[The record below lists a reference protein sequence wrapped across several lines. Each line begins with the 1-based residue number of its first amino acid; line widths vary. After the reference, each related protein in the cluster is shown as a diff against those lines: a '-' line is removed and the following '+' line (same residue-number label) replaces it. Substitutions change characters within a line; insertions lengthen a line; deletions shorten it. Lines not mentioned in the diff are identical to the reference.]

1 MRTTHELAR
10 MKAHSLGSVALYGNA
25 GQSREGGIFSKM
37 NTFGNLGAPRAVKA
51 QRARNTQ
58 STALV
63 AKGDQFADDFYL
75 PGQTST
81 SPSPVPSGP
90 VFVPGFD
97 RGEGNLV
104 GKPLQTYEEWDA
116 GNPAPRTQAEKEQ
129 RESAYASYQTA
140 WQAANGSSSNEGGLG
155 SIAYFG
161 SDPSFVRRE
170 GGVMASATTF
180 GNFAGPP
187 ASIPHSRY
195 VAGGSIGTL
204 AAIVVAYYGAKK
216 LKLL

>member
-1 MRTTHELAR
+1 

-25 GQSREGGIFSKM
+25 GQSREGGVFSKM
-37 NTFGNLGAPRAVKA
+37 NTFGNLGAPRAVKV

-63 AKGDQFADDFYL
+63 AKADQFEDDFYL
-75 PGQTST
+75 PDEAPAEEESL
-81 SPSPVPSGP
+81 SPPHL
-90 VFVPGFD
+90 
-97 RGEGNLV
+97 N
-104 GKPLQTYEEWDA
+104 
-116 GNPAPRTQAEKEQ
+116 KEQ
-129 RESAYASYQTA
+129 AMLM
-140 WQAANGSSSNEGGLG
+140 GLG
-155 SIAYFG
+155 NVAYFG

-170 GGVMASATTF
+170 GGVMASSTTF

-204 AAIVVAYYGAKK
+204 AALVVAYYGAKK